1 MPCLSIN
8 AAATNLTSALGPAVA
23 ALNAAARAVE
33 AALGRRLF
41 AFQLQEAPLPACRT
55 GAGPCAVWEASSGR
69 VVLDATLAGRM
80 AALAGGAAQP
90 AGGASGGGRRLGGK
104 SVRAVGAGLSSAS
117 GAGASGGGLGPTLP
131 ALLAAFVD
139 KLLAQAWGAAALLK
153 SGRVGG
159 ALRGRGPASFSDN
172 FRVAGALCCGGQAP
186 CTASTPSL
194 LLLRPHKHALRAQPR
209 AACAACAASR
219 PRCRSWWESLPGLVP
234 RLWYC

>member
-1 MPCLSIN
+1 MHCTVSSGRSPTAPPPAHRVAPAPSRTARRRLSHVPCLSIN
-8 AAATNLTSALGPAVA
+8 AAATNLTSALGPAAA

-104 SVRAVGAGLSSAS
+104 SVRAMGAGLSSAS

-159 ALRGRGPASFSDN
+159 ALRGRGPAEF
-172 FRVAGALCCGGQAP
+172 F
-186 CTASTPSL
+186 
-194 LLLRPHKHALRAQPR
+194 
-209 AACAACAASR
+209 
-219 PRCRSWWESLPGLVP
+219 
-234 RLWYC
+234 